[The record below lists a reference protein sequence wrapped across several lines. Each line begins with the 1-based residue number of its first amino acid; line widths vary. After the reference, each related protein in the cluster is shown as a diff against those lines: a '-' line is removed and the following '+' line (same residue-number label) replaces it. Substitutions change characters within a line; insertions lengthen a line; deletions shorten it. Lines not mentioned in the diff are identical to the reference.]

1 MVLVVLHHC
10 NYVIV
15 HLHSFATGDRPTMRN
30 LKKFPSKHGQDI
42 NIPLQIGTD
51 YRTFGTFLLV
61 DDSGTI
67 VSGIEMAMM
76 SDAERINE
84 AILMR
89 WIGGKGKQPLTW
101 DTLVTCL
108 RDSELKTLAID
119 IEKVLQ

>member
-1 MVLVVLHHC
+1 MH
-10 NYVIV
+10 
-15 HLHSFATGDRPTMRN
+15 N

-42 NIPLQIGTD
+42 NIPLQISTN
-51 YRTFGTFLLV
+51 YQTFGTFLLE
-61 DDSGTI
+61 DDRGTI
-67 VSGIEMAMM
+67 VAGSERAMM

-89 WIGGKGKQPLTW
+89 WIGGEGKHPLTW

-108 RDSELKTLAID
+108 RDSKLKTLASD